1 MHDTAPFVINVT
13 SKQRLPPAARAH
25 LHKHKHQHEFDSCS
39 VTHSKKRQGTTFSDH
54 AMQRAQQRRITRAH
68 VDECRADGVAEFEQ
82 GFKGVRILHRL
93 HGLCVVSCAKTGHV
107 ITQWWEGDALAEACV
122 AVAGEGGISPR
133 LEGVIKNGLGR
144 HARRGRCAHVRALR
158 SQDNAAVTGERRGRY
173 AHVRALR
180 SQEKEAYHHGPRV
193 H

>member
-1 MHDTAPFVINVT
+1 MSRAKIMHNIAPFVINVT
-13 SKQRLPPAARAH
+13 SKQRLPPAARAY
-25 LHKHKHQHEFDSCS
+25 LHKHKHLHEFDSCS

-68 VDECRADGVAEFEQ
+68 VDECRARGVPEFEQ

-107 ITQWWEGDALAEACV
+107 ITQWWEGDARA
-122 AVAGEGGISPR
+122 
-133 LEGVIKNGLGR
+133 EGVTGDGLER
-144 HARRGRCAHVRALR
+144 HV
-158 SQDNAAVTGERRGRY
+158 RRGRY

-180 SQEKEAYHHGPRV
+180 LQEKEAYHHGLKV
-193 H
+193 

>member
-13 SKQRLPPAARAH
+13 SKQRLPPAARAY
-25 LHKHKHQHEFDSCS
+25 LHKHKHLHEFDSCS

-54 AMQRAQQRRITRAH
+54 AVQRAQQRRITRAH
-68 VDECRADGVAEFEQ
+68 VDECRARGVPEFEQ

-107 ITQWWEGDALAEACV
+107 ITQWWEGDGPAEACA
-122 AVAGEGGISPR
+122 AVAGE
-133 LEGVIKNGLGR
+133 
-144 HARRGRCAHVRALR
+144 
-158 SQDNAAVTGERRGRY
+158 QRGRY

-193 H
+193 G